1 MSKLLG
7 GLFSRPSG
15 KASGLVFGSG
25 RTSRGKQVTAR
36 EYVIPTDPKTNAQQE
51 QRGKMPFSTA
61 IIQAIGRSI
70 YQFDWNR
77 AINNL
82 PGFQSLSSLF
92 MRNIAHT
99 SGELSTPGETSL
111 GARHFPDTFSAEDD
125 TTDIDVSWSTE
136 NGDVGADDDI
146 AVVVAVATDPESES
160 VEREVIVDTST
171 TRTDGGVTLTGAGT
185 APGDMQVMLYF
196 KAAGSGI
203 PANDRK
209 SSAKWTETV
218 SP

>member
-25 RTSRGKQVTAR
+25 RTKRGKQVTAR

-61 IIQAIGRSI
+61 IIQAIGRDV

-92 MRNIAHT
+92 MRNIIHT
-99 SGELSTPGETSL
+99 TGELETPGETSL
-111 GARHFPDTFSAEDD
+111 GARHFPDTFDAEDD
-125 TTDIDVSWSTE
+125 GTDITVNWSTE
-136 NGDVGADDDI
+136 IGDLGADEDI
-146 AVVVAVATDPESES
+146 TVVVAVATDPDTDS
-160 VEREVIVDTST
+160 VERTVIVDEST
-171 TRTDGGVTLTGAGT
+171 TRTDGSVTLTGAGT
-185 APGDMQVMLYF
+185 SAGDAQVMLYF
-196 KAAGSGI
+196 KAAESGI

-218 SP
+218 AP